1 MKVKGNRIE
10 KTLRMLLAVLVI
22 ANVFFSANSF
32 AKERSVFPSKE
43 QFLQMVRSD
52 FNYVKYKKQL
62 LNVEPK
68 LVNDLRDENNKP
80 YGYIAQFEFE
90 YGNEAKN
97 TIQFASLLAFAYD
110 ENKQE
115 VETFIIDYSNS
126 YPDGKIYVRDHTE
139 SILHSYAINENLKKY
154 FSDITKEAQVL
165 QELNSDSDNILSN
178 TYCWQCTK
186 YEDRGDNYDGK
197 CGALVGTACL
207 FADKIP
213 IYGKLIC
220 AGATIIGC
228 YVPPYKICVEGRW
241 NSRCPVE
248 D

>member
-1 MKVKGNRIE
+1 MKKNVIE
-10 KTLRMLLAVLVI
+10 KTLSMLLAVLVI
-22 ANVFFSANSF
+22 SSVFFSANSF
-32 AKERSVFPSKE
+32 ATESSAFPSKE
-43 QFLQMVRSD
+43 EFLQMVRSD
-52 FNYVKYKKQL
+52 LNYVKYKNNL
-62 LNVEPK
+62 LSVEPK

-90 YGNEAKN
+90 YGYEVKN
-97 TIQFASLLAFAYD
+97 TIQLASLLTFTYD
-110 ENKQE
+110 SNKQE

-126 YPDGKIYVRDHTE
+126 YSDGNVYLRDHAE
-139 SILHSYAINENLKKY
+139 SILHSYAVNENLKKY
-154 FSDITKEAQVL
+154 FSAITNEAQAL
-165 QELNSDSDNILSN
+165 QELNSDTILSD

-197 CGALVGTACL
+197 CAAMVGTACI
-207 FADKIP
+207 FADKVP
-213 IYGKLIC
+213 YGKLIC